1 MSSKFPQDVIRE
13 LNRFRSNPKSIQH
26 QCEVIRTGFSRLRA
40 GDPFLNEIDAFIKE
54 LDTLPQLPTLK
65 TNEVLS
71 EAAKKELPHFRG
83 QSGYQKYRKTLK
95 GLVPD
100 YYQAA
105 SPALLADDGADEPV
119 NVLTKILLDKTDK
132 SKDGRKILCDPKYTQ
147 VGIAHEVFEEENMV
161 ILIFATK
168 AIEDPKLRGPINKT
182 KKDFILNIQYH
193 ETKCIR
199 KPKYEVVVNH
209 RIKGDI
215 FGGGNFAKTSEK
227 REIYSQGGNR
237 PKLEPRKTDK
247 TDLRANKSQQNRVV
261 KASYNTATA
270 PNPRGRNQV
279 QATAKNEK
287 IQQTSMRR
295 RNDGT
300 SSKTETRTE
309 TRTTTSGLRGQPKEN
324 TRIST
329 KTTTRT
335 TKSKPEYSSVT
346 EVTRRIEKTMV
357 TQTVETTETS
367 DRRNRGRGGRDNSSD
382 AQRETKITI
391 TKVEE
396 KGNSGNDNGS
406 SIRKKYAKKK
416 RV

>member
-1 MSSKFPQDVIRE
+1 MSNKFPQDVIRE

-54 LDTLPQLPTLK
+54 LDSLPQLPTLK
-65 TNEVLS
+65 MNEVLS

-83 QSGYQKYRKTLK
+83 QTGYQKYRKTLK

-119 NVLTKILLDKTDK
+119 NVLTKILLDKLDK
-132 SKDGRKILCDPKYTQ
+132 SKEGRKILCDPKYTQ
-147 VGIAHEVFEEENMV
+147 VGIAHEIFEEENMV

-168 AIEDPKLRGPINKT
+168 AIEDPNLRGPINKT

-237 PKLEPRKTDK
+237 PKLEPRKIDK
-247 TDLRANKSQQNRVV
+247 SDLRTNRSQQNRVL
-261 KASYNTATA
+261 KSYNTSTA

-335 TKSKPEYSSVT
+335 TKAKPEYSSVT
-346 EVTRRIEKTMV
+346 EVTRRIEKTTV
-357 TQTVETTETS
+357 TKTIETSESS
-367 DRRNRGRGGRDNSSD
+367 DRRSRGRGGRDNLSD
-382 AQRETKITI
+382 GQRETRITV

-406 SIRKKYAKKK
+406 SIRKKYAKRK
-416 RV
+416 RD

>member
-1 MSSKFPQDVIRE
+1 MSNKFAQDVIRE

-54 LDTLPQLPTLK
+54 LDSLQQLPTLK

-83 QSGYQKYRKTLK
+83 QKGYQKYRKALK
-95 GLVPD
+95 GLVPE

-119 NVLTKILLDKTDK
+119 NVLTKILLDKLDK
-132 SKDGRKILCDPKYTQ
+132 SKEGRKILCDPKYTQ

-227 REIYSQGGNR
+227 RQIYSQGGNR
-237 PKLEPRKTDK
+237 PKLEPKKNDNQN
-247 TDLRANKSQQNRVV
+247 LRANRSAANRVV
-261 KASYNTATA
+261 KAPYNTSTA

-324 TRIST
+324 TRISS

-335 TKSKPEYSSVT
+335 TRGKPEYSSVT
-346 EVTRRIEKTMV
+346 EVTRRIEKTTV
-357 TQTVETTETS
+357 TKTIETS
-367 DRRNRGRGGRDNSSD
+367 ETNDRRNRGRSGRDNLSD
-382 AQRETKITI
+382 GQRETKITI

-396 KGNSGNDNGS
+396 KGNSGNDNGT

>member
-1 MSSKFPQDVIRE
+1 MSSKFPQEVIRE

-54 LDTLPQLPTLK
+54 LDSLPQLPTLR

-83 QSGYQKYRKTLK
+83 QKGYQKYRKALK
-95 GLVPD
+95 GIVPD

-119 NVLTKILLDKTDK
+119 NVLTKILLDKLDK

-147 VGIAHEVFEEENMV
+147 VGIAHEVFEEENMI

-168 AIEDPKLRGPINKT
+168 AIEDPNLRGPINKT

-193 ETKCIR
+193 ETKCIK

-237 PKLEPRKTDK
+237 PKLEPRKSDK
-247 TDLRANKSQQNRVV
+247 TDLRANRSQQNRVV
-261 KASYNTATA
+261 KGTYNTSTA
-270 PNPRGRNQV
+270 PHSRERNKV

-335 TKSKPEYSSVT
+335 TKGKPDYSSVT

-357 TQTVETTETS
+357 TKTIETSETS
-367 DRRNRGRGGRDNSSD
+367 DRGSRGRGGRDNLSD
-382 AQRETKITI
+382 GQKETKITI

-396 KGNSGNDNGS
+396 KGNSGDDGS

-416 RV
+416 RF